1 MRSLSTRLAVAALVL
16 ALAVPAFAQ
25 RQGRGRGGF
34 GFGGAQMGPGLLLN
48 KSVQEEL
55 KLTDD
60 QKAALT
66 KIQTKQREEM
76 KKAFESGDKE
86 KARETFQ
93 TIQQATNKEIAKVAD
108 TLSADQKKRFKQIRV
123 QVGGLAAFSDAEI
136 AKDLNLT
143 DKQKEEIKGIEE
155 DSRRDVGEIFKDA
168 QGDPERMREAQQKIQ
183 KVRADATA
191 KALKALNEDQQAK
204 YKEMTGAKFDF
215 RPDPFGRGGRGGRGK
230 NKNKD
235 Q

>member
-1 MRSLSTRLAVAALVL
+1 MRSLSIRLAVAALVL

-34 GFGGAQMGPGLLLN
+34 GGAQMGPGLLLN
-48 KSVQEEL
+48 KSVQDEL

-60 QKAALT
+60 QKASLT

-76 KKAFESGDKE
+76 KKAFESGDKDKIGE
-86 KARETFQ
+86 AMRALREETDKAV
-93 TIQQATNKEIAKVAD
+93 AKVVG

-123 QVGGLAAFSDAEI
+123 QVGGLAAFADPEI

-143 DKQKEEIKGIEE
+143 DKQKEEIKGIA
-155 DSRRDVGEIFKDA
+155 DDVQKDVGEIFKDA
-168 QGDPERMREAQQKIQ
+168 QGDRERMQAARGKIE

-191 KALKALNEDQQAK
+191 KVLKALSSEQQEK
-204 YKEMTGAKFDF
+204 YKELTGPKFDF
-215 RPDPFGRGGRGGRGK
+215 RPDNPFGRGGRGGRGK